1 VTAPSPSTTTVCD
14 AATRC
19 RIIASAAECLP
30 QARLSGGE
38 ALGLLG
44 RALSLEKVE

>member
-1 VTAPSPSTTTVCD
+1 LLCD

-19 RIIASAAECLP
+19 GILADAAECLP

-38 ALGLLG
+38 ALEILG
-44 RALSLEKVE
+44 RALSLQKTE